1 MRCLVTGCEGYI
13 GSRLYA
19 KLCELGHDVRGM
31 DIKNEE
37 EDILCDLDLYEDF
50 APEYI
55 FHLAALPRVEY
66 SVLNP
71 VETFEVNAL
80 GTTKLLH
87 FAKKIKAKRFIF
99 SSSSIVYGGED
110 GLNCPYAVH
119 KITSEMEC
127 ELYSKIYGLDTI
139 SLRYF
144 NVYSEDQPIEGPYS
158 TIVAVWMDKLRNG
171 EKLLIE
177 GDGEQKRDFVHVDDI
192 VDANI
197 FAMNHKKPFGGSRV
211 DVGTGTSYSI
221 NYIKNYI
228 EKIHSDAEFVSA
240 VGRKNDVKETLAN
253 VKALET
259 IGWSSNINFDEGL
272 KKCFGG

>member
-1 MRCLVTGCEGYI
+1 
-13 GSRLYA
+13 
-19 KLCELGHDVRGM
+19 M

-37 EDILCDLDLYEDF
+37 EDILCDLDLYEEF

-99 SSSSIVYGGED
+99 SSSSIVYTAGEE
-110 GLNCPYAVH
+110 GLSCPYAVY
-119 KITSEMEC
+119 KLTSEMEC
-127 ELYSKIYGLDTI
+127 ALYSNIYNLDTV

-144 NVYSEDQPIEGPYS
+144 NVYSEDQPLDGPYS
-158 TIVAVWMDKLRNG
+158 TIVAVWMDKLKNG
-171 EKLLIE
+171 ENLVIE
-177 GDGEQKRDFVHVDDI
+177 GGGEQRRDFVHVDDI
-192 VDANI
+192 ISANI
-197 FAMNHKKPFGGSRV
+197 FAMNHDKPFDGLCV
-211 DVGTGTSYSI
+211 DVGTGKSHSI
-221 NYIKNYI
+221 NYIKDYI
-228 EKIHSDAEFVSA
+228 KRIYSNVDFISAAE
-240 VGRKNDVKETLAN
+240 RKNDVKETLAN
-253 VKALET
+253 TKDLQT
-259 IGWSSNINFDEGL
+259 IGWRSKINFDEGL